1 MSRVLVTGGA
11 GFIGSH
17 VVDALVAKGHVVHV
31 LDDFSG
37 GDRRNIQNIPEITV
51 TKGSIALPDI
61 AHFCT
66 EHADFVI
73 HCAAFA
79 AENLS
84 NNTRVFTIEN
94 NLVGEAVIRN
104 ACIRNKVQ
112 GMISLSSIA
121 VMGHSAG
128 MCYEVDQPKPID
140 VYGVAKYAGELDA
153 AVARHH
159 HGLDYIVF
167 RPHNVV
173 GVRQNLCD
181 RYRNVASIFIRQ
193 ALEGKPMTIFGNGK
207 QIRQFSPV
215 SYVAAVIASGIDRK
229 DCWNKTFNLGAD
241 EIMTVSALAKMISK
255 LAGVEEKI
263 EYLPF
268 RREATHATM
277 NHGLVQST
285 FADIKQTETL
295 EEVFVAMIADAKE
308 KGLGEMQKGPQ
319 IELEEGLPE
328 SWKL

>member
-1 MSRVLVTGGA
+1 MSRVLVAGGA

-17 VVDALVAKGHVVHV
+17 VVDALIAKGHSVHV
-31 LDDFSG
+31 VDDLSG
-37 GDRRNIQNIPEITV
+37 GSRSNLPQGFDELTVDDIGRGVTVDSLVRNGKPDYVIQ
-51 TKGSIALPDI
+51 
-61 AHFCT
+61 
-66 EHADFVI
+66 
-73 HCAAFA
+73 CAAFA

-84 NNTRVFTIEN
+84 NNTRVFTIQN
-94 NLVGEAVIRN
+94 NLIGEAVVRN
-104 ACIRNKVQ
+104 ACIRHKVK

-121 VMGHSAG
+121 VMGHNAG

-140 VYGVAKYAGELDA
+140 VYGVMKYAGELDA

-215 SYVAAVIASGIDRK
+215 SYVAAVIASAIDRK

-241 EIMTVSALAKMISK
+241 DIMTVSALAKMISK

-277 NHGLVQST
+277 NHGLVKST
-285 FADIKQTETL
+285 FADIKPTETL
-295 EEVFVAMIADAKE
+295 EEVFAAMIADAKE
-308 KGLGEMQKGPQ
+308 KGLGEMQKGPT
-319 IELEEGLPE
+319 IEIEEGLPE
-328 SWKL
+328 SWK

>member
-1 MSRVLVTGGA
+1 MSRILVTGG
-11 GFIGSH
+11 GGMIGSH
-17 VVDALVAKGHVVHV
+17 VIDALVKNGHTVHV

-37 GDRRNIQNIPEITV
+37 GSRDNIQNTAAVTV
-51 TKGSIALPDI
+51 TIGSTCEQGIVQ
-61 AHFCT
+61 FCMQNI
-66 EHADFVI
+66 DYVI
-73 HCAAFA
+73 HASAFA

-84 NNTRVFTIEN
+84 NNARVFTIQN
-94 NLVGEAVIRN
+94 NLVGEAVVRN
-104 ACIRNKVQ
+104 ECIRRKVK

-121 VMGHSAG
+121 VMGHNAG

-140 VYGVAKYAGELDA
+140 VYGVTKYAGELDA

-215 SYVAAVIASGIDRK
+215 SYVAAVIASAIDRK

-277 NHGLVQST
+277 NHGLVKST
-285 FADIKQTETL
+285 FADIKSTETL
-295 EEVFVAMIADAKE
+295 EEVFAAMIADAKE
-308 KGLGEMQKGPQ
+308 KGLGEMQKGPT
-319 IELEEGLPE
+319 IEIEEGLPE
-328 SWKL
+328 SWK